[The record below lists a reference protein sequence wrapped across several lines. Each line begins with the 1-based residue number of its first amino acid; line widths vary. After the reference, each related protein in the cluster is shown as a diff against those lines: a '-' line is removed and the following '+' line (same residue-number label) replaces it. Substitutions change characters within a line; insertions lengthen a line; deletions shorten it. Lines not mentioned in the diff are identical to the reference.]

1 MHFAVAFT
9 TLTALAMGA
18 VAEPSSKELPFNV
31 ISARVWGS
39 KNCGGTN
46 NDQNLGELTL
56 HRDELGE
63 CFKFHDTIRSVNQY
77 SHAGDCK
84 LLLFSDSK
92 CKRGKKYIKDGQ
104 CRATDGHFGSYKVE
118 CK

>member
-9 TLTALAMGA
+9 TLTALTMGA

-56 HRDELGE
+56 HRDELSE

-92 CKRGKKYIKDGQ
+92 CKRGKKHIKDGQ

>member
-1 MHFAVAFT
+1 MRFAAVFT
-9 TLTALAMGA
+9 TVTALAIGTA
-18 VAEPSSKELPFNV
+18 ANPHVKDLPFNV
-31 ISARVWGS
+31 ISARVWGY
-39 KNCGGTN
+39 KNCGGTT

-63 CFKFHDTIRSVNQY
+63 CFKFHETVRSVSQY
-77 SHAGDCK
+77 SHADSCK

-92 CKRGKKYIKDGQ
+92 CKRGKKDIKDGQ
-104 CRATDGHFGSYKVE
+104 CRATESHFGSYKVE